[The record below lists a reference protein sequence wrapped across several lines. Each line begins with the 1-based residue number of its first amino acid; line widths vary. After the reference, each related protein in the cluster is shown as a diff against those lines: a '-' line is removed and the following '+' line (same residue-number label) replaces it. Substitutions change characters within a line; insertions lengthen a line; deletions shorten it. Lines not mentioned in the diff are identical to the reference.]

1 MARRRNL
8 PSAAV
13 PIIFGAATVPV
24 TAALLVGWIVL
35 LGRRIAQEEL
45 AGDVWLLVLGTIA
58 FAAII
63 TILVLFSYFLYR
75 EIREV
80 RRQDSFIDSVT
91 HELKSPLAS
100 IKLCLE
106 TLGRPELAPEQR
118 QKLRDMMIHDVERLS
133 GFIDDVLQA
142 SRLAHE
148 AATINLSDVDLAELV
163 RSVAGTVAGRHRL
176 REEAIRLEIPSGLV
190 LTSDRPA
197 LELVIR
203 NLLDNAVKYS
213 NDPVRVTVRASI
225 DPKRGRLVLE
235 VTDRGIGIERENL
248 KRIFDRFYRVD
259 HESVRRRKGTG
270 LGLFVVSSLVK
281 NLGGSIS
288 AQSEGVGHGTTMR
301 VILPRAAAAQPS
313 APSE

>member
-8 PSAAV
+8 PSVAV

-106 TLGRPELAPEQR
+106 TLGRPELAAEQR

-148 AATINLSDVDLAELV
+148 AATINLSDVDLAELA
-163 RSVAGTVAGRHRL
+163 RSIAATVAGRHRL
-176 REEAIRLEIPSGLV
+176 REEAIRLEIPRGLV

-197 LELVIR
+197 LELVLR

-213 NDPVRVTVRASI
+213 NDPVTVTVRAFLE
-225 DPKRGRLVLE
+225 PKRGHLVLE

-270 LGLFVVSSLVK
+270 LGLFVVSSLVR
-281 NLGGSIS
+281 NLGGRIT
-288 AQSEGVGHGTTMR
+288 AHSEGVGHGTTMR
-301 VILPRAAAAQPS
+301 VILPRAAAAQPA

>member
-8 PSAAV
+8 PSVAV

-106 TLGRPELAPEQR
+106 TLGRPELAAEQR

-148 AATINLSDVDLAELV
+148 AATINLSDVDLAELA
-163 RSVAGTVAGRHRL
+163 RSIAATVAG
-176 REEAIRLEIPSGLV
+176 AIGSGKRR
-190 LTSDRPA
+190 SDSRSPA
-197 LELVIR
+197 
-203 NLLDNAVKYS
+203 
-213 NDPVRVTVRASI
+213 
-225 DPKRGRLVLE
+225 
-235 VTDRGIGIERENL
+235 
-248 KRIFDRFYRVD
+248 
-259 HESVRRRKGTG
+259 
-270 LGLFVVSSLVK
+270 VSC
-281 NLGGSIS
+281 
-288 AQSEGVGHGTTMR
+288 
-301 VILPRAAAAQPS
+301 
-313 APSE
+313 